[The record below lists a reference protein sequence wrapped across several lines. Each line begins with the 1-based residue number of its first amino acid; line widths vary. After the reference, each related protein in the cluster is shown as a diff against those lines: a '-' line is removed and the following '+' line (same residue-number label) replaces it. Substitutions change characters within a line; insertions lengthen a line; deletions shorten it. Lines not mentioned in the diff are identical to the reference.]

1 MRSNARLIVRL
12 VAVIECFSNR
22 KARMQSNTVSSVRLV
37 EVPVSS
43 SNRKAC
49 MRSSA
54 VLSVGSMAAP
64 ISPNNCKKS
73 ENQYGKFWRIPRP
86 PMTAYKEGFLDRYQT
101 YYRRKVDHSLV
112 GLGIKKASRRFA

>member
-1 MRSNARLIVRL
+1 MRSSARLIVRS
-12 VAVIECFSNR
+12 VVVIECFSNR
-22 KARMQSNTVSSVRLV
+22 KARMQLNTISSVGLIV
-37 EVPVSS
+37 VLVSS

-49 MRSSA
+49 MQLSA
-54 VLSVGSMAAP
+54 VLSARLMATP
-64 ISPNNCKKS
+64 ISSNNCKKS

-86 PMTAYKEGFLDRYQT
+86 PMIAYKEGFRDCNQT